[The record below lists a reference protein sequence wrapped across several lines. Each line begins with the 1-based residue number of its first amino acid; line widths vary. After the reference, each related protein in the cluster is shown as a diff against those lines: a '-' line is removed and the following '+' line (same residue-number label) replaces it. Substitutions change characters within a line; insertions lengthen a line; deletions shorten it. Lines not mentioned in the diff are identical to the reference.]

1 MEIIMARA
9 LSKESLLSDAAFL
22 KSAQNLYGTDAET
35 VAERYSSLTENLSG
49 KIRFFSASGRA
60 ELIGNHTDHN
70 HGFVIASAVDM
81 DTAAAVVATDD
92 PFIVIHS
99 VGYPAFTVELDD
111 DTVDPEQYGTSDALL
126 KGVLKG
132 FRDRGRKVGGFIA
145 NTHSNIFK
153 GAGVSSSAAFELLLC
168 KILNSLYNDNK
179 IDYKEMAI
187 ISQYA
192 ENVYFGKPS
201 GLMDQLTVAHGGVS
215 FMDFNDPSYPDAK
228 SLDWSFDD
236 VGLIIINCGGDHCNL
251 TDEYAAIRQDMHD
264 IAGYFDEKVLRD
276 VDESEFY
283 AALPDLK
290 NKFDGRAI
298 LRAMHFFEENK
309 RVHEAYAALERKDKA
324 AFLSL
329 ISESG
334 MSSYCLLQ
342 NCFPKGDA
350 AQPIPLALNVAKRY
364 KHTLAYRV
372 HGGGFAGTILIM
384 TDKANSVEYVNYAA
398 KIFGK
403 ENVFAVSVRNQGAT
417 ELFTEER

>member
-1 MEIIMARA
+1 MARA
-9 LSKESLLSDAAFL
+9 LSKESLLSDGAFV
-22 KSAQNLYGTDAET
+22 KSASFLYGTDLDA

-49 KIRFFSASGRA
+49 EIRFFSASGRA

-81 DTAAAVVATDD
+81 DTAAAVVKTSE
-92 PFIVIHS
+92 PYIVVHS
-99 VGYPAFTVELDD
+99 VGYPAFIVNLDD
-111 DTVDPEQYGTSDALL
+111 EEIVPEQYGTSDALL

-145 NTHSNIFK
+145 HTHSNIFK

-168 KILNSLYNDNK
+168 KILNSLYNNDR

-228 SLDWSFDD
+228 SLEWEFDD

-251 TDEYAAIRQDMHD
+251 TDEYAAIRQNMHD
-264 IAGYFDEKVLRD
+264 IASYFNEKVLRD

-283 AALPDLK
+283 GALSELK
-290 NKFDGRAI
+290 EQFDGRAI
-298 LRAMHFFEENK
+298 LRAMHYFEENK
-309 RVHEAYAALERKDKA
+309 RVHEAYAALERKDKEE
-324 AFLSL
+324 FLKL
-329 ISESG
+329 VTESG
-334 MSSYCLLQ
+334 ISSYDLLQ
-342 NCFPKGDA
+342 NCYPKGDT
-350 AQPIPLALNVAKRY
+350 AQPIPLALNIAKRY

-384 TDKANSVEYVNYAA
+384 TDKHNSDQYVSYAS
-398 KIFGK
+398 KLFGQ
-403 ENVFAVSVRNQGAT
+403 ENVFAVSVRNAGAS
-417 ELFTEER
+417 ELFFGAEEA